1 MKEAD
6 NSNTKRELTPGTT
19 GLTTFAR
26 AAGSLLI

>member
-1 MKEAD
+1 MKDAD
-6 NSNTKRELTPGTT
+6 NSNTTRELTLGNT